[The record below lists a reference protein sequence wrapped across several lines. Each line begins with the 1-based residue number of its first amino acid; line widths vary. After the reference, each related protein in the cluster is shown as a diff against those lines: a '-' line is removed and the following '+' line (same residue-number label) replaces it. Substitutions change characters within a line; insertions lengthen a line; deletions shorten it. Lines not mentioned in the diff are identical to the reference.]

1 MVSNCYECESSDFI
15 RDLKSE
21 TNGGFVAIA

>member
-1 MVSNCYECESSDFI
+1 MVSNCYECEFSDFI

-21 TNGGFVAIA
+21 TNGGFVVIA